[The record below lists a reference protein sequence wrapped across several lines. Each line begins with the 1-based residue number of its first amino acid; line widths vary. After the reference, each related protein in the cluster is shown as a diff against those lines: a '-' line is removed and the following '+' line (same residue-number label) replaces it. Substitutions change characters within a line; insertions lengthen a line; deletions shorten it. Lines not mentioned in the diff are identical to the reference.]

1 MISLPSRGIDYG
13 GAEKRSK
20 RSTILEK
27 YLLLYLSLDDLFI
40 GISILKTYHDFDSIL
55 LLFPNIIDEKDR
67 RNRNNMAKRNRKNR
81 GEERENREI
90 R

>member
-1 MISLPSRGIDYG
+1 MQMISLPSRGIDYG

-20 RSTILEK
+20 RSTILEN
-27 YLLLYLSLDDLFI
+27 LLLYSSLDDLFV

-67 RNRNNMAKRNRKNR
+67 RNRMTWKRETGKTQT
-81 GEERENREI
+81 
-90 R
+90 